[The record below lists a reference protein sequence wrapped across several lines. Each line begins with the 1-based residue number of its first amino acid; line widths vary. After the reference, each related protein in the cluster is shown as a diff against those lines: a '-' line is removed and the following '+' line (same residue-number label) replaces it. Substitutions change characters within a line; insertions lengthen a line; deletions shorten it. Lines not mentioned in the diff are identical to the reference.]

1 MPLMSGAV
9 PSPASPPQ
17 LPEETAAPASR
28 SALRD
33 PADDLFQELVVSNP
47 RPARSRKW
55 VQGSFIGHT
64 IAIAAL
70 ILVPIL
76 WPGEPP
82 AHVDYI
88 KALIYNPPPPPP
100 PPLPKGSAMLEK
112 AEPAKPVTPDPKP
125 QKPDFTVDVPKEAP
139 LKPEARDPE
148 SEQHGSPTGSDV
160 GMAEG
165 MEVGVEGGVVGGVPG
180 GVIGGVIG
188 GTGDGPVL
196 DYDQPPRPIKITK
209 PQYPQ
214 EAFVKKIEGIVEVE
228 ILIDASG
235 NVARARVVQS
245 IPALDQ
251 AALQTVYQWRFS
263 PAIKNGRPVATV
275 ARAPVTFRIF

>member
-1 MPLMSGAV
+1 MALMTGLAL
-9 PSPASPPQ
+9 SPAPRADRPPE
-17 LPEETAAPASR
+17 P
-28 SALRD
+28 SALPD
-33 PADDLFQELVVSNP
+33 PADSLFKDLVVSNP
-47 RPARSRKW
+47 PKARSGLW
-55 VQGSFIGHT
+55 IQGSFVGHAV
-64 IAIAAL
+64 AIAAL
-70 ILVPIL
+70 LLIPIF
-76 WPGEPP
+76 WPGPP
-82 AHVDYI
+82 PEHTDYI
-88 KALIYNPPPPPP
+88 RALIYNPPPPPP
-100 PPLPKGSAMLEK
+100 PPLPKGSAMLER

-125 QKPDFTVDVPKEAP
+125 QKPDFKVDVPKEEP
-139 LKPEARDPE
+139 LKPEARTPE
-148 SEQHGSPTGSDV
+148 SEQHGSPNGSDI

-214 EAFVKKIEGIVEVE
+214 EAFVKKIEGTVTVE
-228 ILIDASG
+228 ILIDAGG
-235 NVARARVVQS
+235 NVARARIVQS

-263 PAIKNGRPVATV
+263 PAIKNGHPVATI
-275 ARAPVTFRIF
+275 AHAPVMFRIY

>member
-1 MPLMSGAV
+1 MAFMSGVAL
-9 PSPASPPQ
+9 SPPAGRP
-17 LPEETAAPASR
+17 PEPVAPA
-28 SALRD
+28 D
-33 PADDLFQELVVSNP
+33 PADGLFKDLVVSNP
-47 RPARSRKW
+47 RPARSRWW
-55 VQGSFIGHT
+55 VRGSLIGHG

-70 ILVPIL
+70 VLIPIL
-76 WPGEPP
+76 WPGPP
-82 AHVDYI
+82 PEHTDYI
-88 KALIYNPPPPPP
+88 RALIYNPPPPPP
-100 PPLPKGSAMLEK
+100 PPLPKGSARNEK

-125 QKPDFTVDVPKEAP
+125 EKPDFTVDIPKEVP
-139 LKPEARDPE
+139 LKPEARAPE
-148 SEQHGSPTGSDV
+148 TDQHGSPTGSDI

-214 EAFVKKIEGIVEVE
+214 EAFVKKIEGTVEVE

-263 PAIKNGRPVATV
+263 PAIKNGHPVSTI
-275 ARAPVTFRIF
+275 ARAPVMFRIY

>member
-1 MPLMSGAV
+1 LAL
-9 PSPASPPQ
+9 SPAPRAERPPDPATSP
-17 LPEETAAPASR
+17 
-28 SALRD
+28 D
-33 PADDLFQELVVSNP
+33 PADGLFKDLVVSNP
-47 RPARSRKW
+47 TKPRSGRW
-55 VQGSFIGHT
+55 LQGSFVGH
-64 IAIAAL
+64 AVVIAAL
-70 ILVPIL
+70 LLVPIL
-76 WPGEPP
+76 WPETPP
-82 AHVDYI
+82 EHVDYV
-88 KALIYNPPPPPP
+88 KLLIYNPPPPPP
-100 PPLPKGSAMLEK
+100 PPLPKGAALVEK
-112 AEPAKPVTPDPKP
+112 AEPAKPVTPDTQP
-125 QKPDFTVDVPKEAP
+125 QKPDFKVDVPKEEP
-139 LKPEARDPE
+139 LKPEARTPDT
-148 SEQHGSPTGSDV
+148 EQAGSPNGSDV

-214 EAFVKKIEGIVEVE
+214 EAFVKKIEGTVEVE
-228 ILIDASG
+228 ILIDAGG

-263 PAIKNGRPVATV
+263 PAVKNGHPVATI
-275 ARAPVTFRIF
+275 ARAPVQ

>member
-1 MPLMSGAV
+1 MTGLAL
-9 PSPASPPQ
+9 SPAPRADRPPE
-17 LPEETAAPASR
+17 P
-28 SALRD
+28 SALPD
-33 PADDLFQELVVSNP
+33 PADSLFKDLVVSNP
-47 RPARSRKW
+47 PKARSGLW
-55 VQGSFIGHT
+55 IQGSFVGHAV
-64 IAIAAL
+64 AIAAL
-70 ILVPIL
+70 LLIPIF
-76 WPGEPP
+76 WPGPP
-82 AHVDYI
+82 PEHTDYI
-88 KALIYNPPPPPP
+88 RALIYNPPPPPP
-100 PPLPKGSAMLEK
+100 PPLPKGSAMLER

-125 QKPDFTVDVPKEAP
+125 QKPDFKVDVPKEEP
-139 LKPEARDPE
+139 LKPEARTPE
-148 SEQHGSPTGSDV
+148 SEQHGSPNGSDI

-214 EAFVKKIEGIVEVE
+214 EAFVKKIEGTVTVE
-228 ILIDASG
+228 ILIDAGG
-235 NVARARVVQS
+235 NVARARIVQS

-263 PAIKNGRPVATV
+263 PAIKNGHPVATI
-275 ARAPVTFRIF
+275 AHAPVMFRIY

>member
-1 MPLMSGAV
+1 MTPMSGGLAV
-9 PSPASPPQ
+9 SSVPPAARPPER
-17 LPEETAAPASR
+17 PVPA
-28 SALRD
+28 D
-33 PADDLFQELVVSNP
+33 PADSLFKDLVVSNP
-47 RPARSRKW
+47 RPARSRLW
-55 VQGSFIGHT
+55 MQGSLVGHVV
-64 IAIAAL
+64 AIAAL

-76 WPGEPP
+76 WPGPP
-82 AHVDYI
+82 PEHTDYI
-88 KALIYNPPPPPP
+88 RALIYNPPPPPP
-100 PPLPKGSAMLEK
+100 PPLPKGSALIEK

-125 QKPDFTVDVPKEAP
+125 QKPDFTVDVPKDVP
-139 LKPEARDPE
+139 LKPEARPPDTD
-148 SEQHGSPTGSDV
+148 QTGSPNGSDI

-214 EAFVKKIEGIVEVE
+214 EAFVKKIEGTVEVE

-235 NVARARVVQS
+235 NVTRARVVRS

-263 PAIKNGRPVATV
+263 PAIKNGHPVATI
-275 ARAPVTFRIF
+275 ASAPVMFRIY

>member
-1 MPLMSGAV
+1 MALMTGLAL
-9 PSPASPPQ
+9 SPAPRADRPPE
-17 LPEETAAPASR
+17 PAAPA
-28 SALRD
+28 D
-33 PADDLFQELVVSNP
+33 PADSLFKDLVVSNP
-47 RPARSRKW
+47 TKARSAFW
-55 VQGSFIGHT
+55 VQGSLVGHAV
-64 IAIAAL
+64 AIAAL
-70 ILVPIL
+70 ILIPIF
-76 WPGEPP
+76 WPGPLPE
-82 AHVDYI
+82 HTDYI
-88 KALIYNPPPPPP
+88 RALIYNPPPPPP
-100 PPLPKGSAMLEK
+100 PPLPKGSAMLER

-125 QKPDFTVDVPKEAP
+125 QKPDFKVDVPKEEP
-139 LKPEARDPE
+139 LKPEARTPE
-148 SEQHGSPTGSDV
+148 SEQHGSPNGSDI

-214 EAFVKKIEGIVEVE
+214 EAFVKKIEGTVEVE
-228 ILIDASG
+228 ILIDAGG

-263 PAIKNGRPVATV
+263 PAIKNGRPVATI
-275 ARAPVTFRIF
+275 ARAPVMFRIY

>member
-1 MPLMSGAV
+1 MALMTGLAL
-9 PSPASPPQ
+9 SPAPPTDGR
-17 LPEETAAPASR
+17 PEPAS
-28 SALRD
+28 AIPD
-33 PADDLFQELVVSNP
+33 PADALFKDLVVSNP
-47 RPARSRKW
+47 TKARSA
-55 VQGSFIGHT
+55 F
-64 IAIAAL
+64 
-70 ILVPIL
+70 
-76 WPGEPP
+76 
-82 AHVDYI
+82 
-88 KALIYNPPPPPP
+88 YNPPPPPP
-100 PPLPKGSAMLEK
+100 PPLPKGSAMLER

-125 QKPDFTVDVPKEAP
+125 QKPDFKVDIPKEEP
-139 LKPEARDPE
+139 LKPEARTPE

-214 EAFVKKIEGIVEVE
+214 EAFVKKIEGTVEVE
-228 ILIDASG
+228 ILIDAGG
-235 NVARARVVQS
+235 NVARARVLQS

-263 PAIKNGRPVATV
+263 PAIKNGHPVATI
-275 ARAPVTFRIF
+275 ARAPVMFRIY